1 MPDQF
6 TPQDPLTQYPRP
18 PFPKQDQPK
27 PGSVARMS
35 PRPDHGEDSYVGLGR
50 MTGRRALITGSDSGI
65 GRAVAIAFARE
76 GADVALNFL
85 DSELED
91 AREVEAL
98 VTDAGRR
105 AVLLPGDISEETV
118 CTELVDLAAEHLGG
132 LDCLVMVAAH
142 QRNFDSVADLTTE
155 NLDRTFRTNV
165 FSLVWLVK
173 AAVPHLNPGATII
186 TTSSVQASAPSP
198 DKIDYAASKAA
209 ITNLT
214 SSLGQQLAPSGIRVN
229 CVAPGPFW
237 TPLQPVA
244 ETDGDFSDFGEK
256 TPLGR
261 PGQPAELASIYVHLA
276 TQESSF
282 MTGASVLVAGGMPG

>member
-1 MPDQF
+1 MPTQF
-6 TPQDPLTQYPRP
+6 DRQDPLTQYPAP
-18 PFPKQDQPK
+18 PFPKQEQPK
-27 PGSVARMS
+27 PGSVASMD
-35 PRPDHGEDSYVGLGR
+35 PRPDHGEDSYLGLGR
-50 MTGRRALITGSDSGI
+50 MRGRKALITGADSGI

-85 DSELED
+85 DAELTD
-91 AREVEAL
+91 AREVETL
-98 VTDAGRR
+98 VEAAGSR
-105 AVLLPGDISEETV
+105 AVLLPGDISQESV
-118 CTELVDLAAEHLGG
+118 CTELVNTANAELGG

-142 QRNFDSVADLTTE
+142 QRNFDSIDQLTTE
-155 NLDRTFRTNV
+155 NLDHTFRTNV
-165 FSLVWLVK
+165 YSLIWLVK
-173 AAVPHLNPGATII
+173 AAVPLMSPGATII
-186 TTSSVQASAPSP
+186 TTSSVQSGQPSP

-214 SSLGQQLAPSGIRVN
+214 ISLGEQLAPKGIRVN

-244 ETDGDFSDFGEK
+244 EEVGDFSDFGEK
-256 TPLGR
+256 TPMKR
-261 PGQPAELASIYVHLA
+261 PGQPAELGSIYVHLA

>member
-6 TPQDPLTQYPRP
+6 SPQNPLTQYPRP
-18 PFPKQDQPK
+18 PFPAQDQPT
-27 PGSVARMS
+27 PGSVARMD
-35 PRPDHGEDSYVGLGR
+35 PRPDHGEESYVGLGR
-50 MTGRRALITGSDSGI
+50 MSGRRALITGADSGI

-98 VTDAGRR
+98 VVGAGRR
-105 AVLLPGDISEETV
+105 AELLPGDISDEIV
-118 CTELVDLAAEHLGG
+118 CTELVELAAERLGG
-132 LDCLVMVAAH
+132 LDCLVMVAGFQH
-142 QRNFDSVADLTTE
+142 NVESVAELSTE

-165 FSLVWLVK
+165 YSLVWLVK
-173 AAVPHLNPGATII
+173 AALPHLEPGSTIV

-198 DKIDYAASKAA
+198 DKIDYAATKAA
-209 ITNLT
+209 IANLT
-214 SSLGQQLAPSGIRVN
+214 SSLGQQLAPSGIRIN
-229 CVAPGPFW
+229 CVAPGPVW

-244 ETDGDFSDFGEK
+244 ETDGDFGDFGAK

-261 PGQPAELASIYVHLA
+261 PGQPAELAALYVHLA

-282 MTGASVLVAGGMPG
+282 TTGATMLVAGGMPG

>member
-6 TPQDPLTQYPRP
+6 TPRNPLTQYPAP
-18 PFPKQDQPK
+18 PFPAQDQPK
-27 PGSVARMS
+27 PGSVARMT
-35 PRPDHGEDSYVGLGR
+35 PRPDHGEDSYTGLGR
-50 MTGRRALITGSDSGI
+50 MTGRRALITGADSGI

-85 DSELED
+85 DSELDD
-91 AREVEAL
+91 AREVESL
-98 VTDAGRR
+98 VTASGRR
-105 AVLLPGDISEETV
+105 ALLLPGDISEETV
-118 CTELVDLAAEHLGG
+118 CTELVDLAVDGLGG

-142 QRNFDSVADLTTE
+142 QHNVESVTDLDTE

-165 FSLVWLVK
+165 YSLVWLVK
-173 AAVPHLNPGATII
+173 AAVPHLEPGSTII
-186 TTSSVQASAPSP
+186 TTASVQASTPSP

-209 ITNLT
+209 IVNLT
-214 SSLGQQLAPSGIRVN
+214 QSLGQQLAASGIRIN

-244 ETDGDFSDFGEK
+244 ETDGDFSDFGAK
-256 TPLGR
+256 TPLRR
-261 PGQPAELASIYVHLA
+261 PGQPAELGSIYVHLA